1 MDQAPLN
8 VPKYDPFA
16 HSEMHTLPPLIVC
29 ITQLIQ
35 TENHM
40 APRGAGAL
48 VLKYHVAKFQNHIYV
63 IQLKLSVDATIQFEI
78 HL

>member
-48 VLKYHVAKFQNHIYV
+48 VLKYHVCKVSKIIYM
-63 IQLKLSVDATIQFEI
+63 
-78 HL
+78 

>member
-1 MDQAPLN
+1 MDQALLN

-35 TENHM
+35 MENHM

-48 VLKYHVAKFQNHIYV
+48 VLKYHVAKFQKSYICNTTKV
-63 IQLKLSVDATIQFEI
+63 KCRRNNSV
-78 HL
+78 